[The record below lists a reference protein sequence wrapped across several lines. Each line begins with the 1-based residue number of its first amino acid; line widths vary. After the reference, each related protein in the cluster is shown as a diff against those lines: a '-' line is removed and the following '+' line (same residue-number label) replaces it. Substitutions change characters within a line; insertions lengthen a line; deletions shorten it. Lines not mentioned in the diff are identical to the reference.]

1 MSKNS
6 MEDMIKIKI
15 IKKDMAPKRV
25 KDEYLNLKSTS
36 PVNNSKNIKG
46 SKTGP
51 IYILWSIAF
60 ISVVFLF
67 FAFSYMFSGADISL
81 TPKIED
87 LIINES
93 LSANKDSNSSPISFD
108 LVVISGEE
116 SQKVEVKE
124 KTSLEVKARGRIL
137 FFNAFS
143 TSPQMLSIDTRLEG
157 SNGKIYK
164 TEKKVVVPGLS
175 KDGKPGSIEVG
186 IYGAV
191 AGEEYN
197 SKPLDFKILG
207 FKGTPKYS
215 KIYARSKGD
224 ITGGTK
230 GNFYSIPVAE
240 KEKALSDLKESLRI
254 KLLKKASEQI
264 PKGFVLF
271 DDAVFLNTNNEMVT
285 SFSKESSVP
294 ISLKGTLYGFLF
306 DEKKLTKKIVEDTI
320 KDYDGS
326 DVYIANIKNL
336 SFSLVNKE
344 NISFS
349 DVKNIN
355 FTLKGDGKMVWN
367 FDANKFAGELLD
379 QKKKDFNLILSKYPN
394 VVSANLVLKPFWR
407 MSFPS
412 KLKDIR
418 ILVNYPK

>member
-51 IYILWSIAF
+51 RYILWSIAF

-137 FFNAFS
+137 IFNAFS

-164 TEKKVVVPGLS
+164 T
-175 KDGKPGSIEVG
+175 
-186 IYGAV
+186 
-191 AGEEYN
+191 
-197 SKPLDFKILG
+197 
-207 FKGTPKYS
+207 
-215 KIYARSKGD
+215 
-224 ITGGTK
+224 
-230 GNFYSIPVAE
+230 
-240 KEKALSDLKESLRI
+240 
-254 KLLKKASEQI
+254 
-264 PKGFVLF
+264 
-271 DDAVFLNTNNEMVT
+271 
-285 SFSKESSVP
+285 
-294 ISLKGTLYGFLF
+294 
-306 DEKKLTKKIVEDTI
+306 
-320 KDYDGS
+320 
-326 DVYIANIKNL
+326 
-336 SFSLVNKE
+336 
-344 NISFS
+344 
-349 DVKNIN
+349 
-355 FTLKGDGKMVWN
+355 
-367 FDANKFAGELLD
+367 
-379 QKKKDFNLILSKYPN
+379 
-394 VVSANLVLKPFWR
+394 
-407 MSFPS
+407 
-412 KLKDIR
+412 
-418 ILVNYPK
+418 